1 MYIMYVLID
10 LVHYWSMGGWV
21 HCTFK
26 YKNSSTH
33 YFILFFP
40 LYINI
45 HVQVIDGNEDVTCN
59 KGVHAKHCSHI
70 YRHMR
75 LHDTAL

>member
-1 MYIMYVLID
+1 
-10 LVHYWSMGGWV
+10 MGGWV
-21 HCTFK
+21 HCT
-26 YKNSSTH
+26 NIRIVLLT
-33 YFILFFP
+33 ILSCFFP

-70 YRHMR
+70 YRHMG